1 VLYGPESSITEGTKD
16 IYGNEKMVLWVIVIM
31 VVVFGVYPQPLLRI
45 TDGFVDLLLNKIN
58 VAHLFVK

>member
-1 VLYGPESSITEGTKD
+1 
-16 IYGNEKMVLWVIVIM
+16 LWAIVII
-31 VVVFGVYPQPLLRI
+31 VVVFGVYPQPLLNI